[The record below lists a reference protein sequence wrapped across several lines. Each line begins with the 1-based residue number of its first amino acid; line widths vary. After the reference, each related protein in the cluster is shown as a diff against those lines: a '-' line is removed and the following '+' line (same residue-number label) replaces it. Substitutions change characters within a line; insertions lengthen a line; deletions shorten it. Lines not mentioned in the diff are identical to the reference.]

1 VRVANIAVLVVAG
14 LVGPACDSAEPVDFF
29 QDVAA
34 DPAFPGTPD
43 DPAVHQDLLSYAPS
57 SRCAPAVP
65 RELDRKTE
73 LRIFRG
79 NDVTMDDVHHFLGG
93 LKRYYDNYGVAM
105 FTRYDVIQVPLDHA
119 IVLNEG
125 AIEAWMRATAK
136 VDPGCLASYTP
147 TTDCSQAYGAAMFY
161 NVKAFLRAYA
171 EPSQNLINVVLLKR
185 VASLDPSPEVTDLN
199 WGIAGLGLSEALLN
213 SSGDSDLGSSL
224 TEILDERD
232 FSPTIF
238 IAVNLVDFV
247 LPEADIVIAHE
258 MGHAYGLSHLNDSDN
273 LMNPVAE
280 DCSMSL
286 DLSQLSTI
294 EKATAS
300 YGNLLAPGRYS
311 PLQLLSFTDRA
322 PEILRIVKDRVAER
336 AQHKEAP

>member
-1 VRVANIAVLVVAG
+1 MLVFVG

-29 QDVAA
+29 QDVTP
-34 DPAFPGTPD
+34 DPSFPGTPA
-43 DPAVHQDLLSYAPS
+43 DPAAHQDLLAYAPTGTCTPS
-57 SRCAPAVP
+57 VP

-79 NDVTMDDVHHFLGG
+79 NDITMDDVHHFLGG
-93 LKRYYDNYGVAM
+93 LKRYYDNYGIEM

-125 AIEAWMRATAK
+125 EIEKWMRTTAK
-136 VDPGCLASYTP
+136 VDPSCMNSYTP
-147 TTDCSQAYGAAMFY
+147 TTACTQAYGAAMFY
-161 NVKAFLRAYA
+161 NVKAFLHAYA
-171 EPSQNLINVVLLKR
+171 EPARNLINVVLLKR
-185 VASLDPSPEVTDLN
+185 VASLDPSPEATDLN

-213 SSGDSDLGSSL
+213 STGGSDLGTSL
-224 TEILDERD
+224 TEILNERD

-258 MGHAYGLSHLNDSDN
+258 MGHAYGLAHLEDMSN

-300 YGNLLAPGRYS
+300 YGNLLDPSRYS

-322 PEILRIVKDRVAER
+322 PEILRIVKDRVAKR
-336 AQHKEAP
+336 AQRKETP